1 MRVANKTLY
10 DGIVRDLG
18 KVSREMLDA
27 QQVVSSGK
35 NINNLSDDPVGLVTV
50 LGLRSSIANIE
61 QLDKNISLGQSWL
74 MTCESALGQIDS
86 ILSAA
91 KELCVQFSNA
101 SASVADR
108 ANAAS
113 IVDGYLEQI
122 ITLANTQIGGRYV
135 FSGTNTDIMPYELNN
150 AETQV
155 DYYGT
160 RTPFS
165 IKIGS
170 DTNMAVGRDGQGIFG
185 ENQDNDNIFKAF
197 IDLKTSLQTNDIS
210 GIAGTLD
217 KLESQMG
224 TLNSNVSD
232 ISAKTLSLNTKK
244 SVIQGLELSYTGR
257 KSDIEDADLAEAIMN
272 LSAKELA
279 YNAAL
284 SASAKIMQRSLVD
297 FL

>member
-10 DGIVRDLG
+10 DGIVRNLD

-27 QQVVSSGK
+27 QKVVSSGK
-35 NINNLSDDPVGLVTV
+35 NINSLSDDPVGLVTV
-50 LGLRSSIANIE
+50 LGLRASISNIE

-74 MTCESALGQIDS
+74 MTCESALGQINN
-86 ILSAA
+86 IMSAA
-91 KELCVQFSNA
+91 KERCVQFSNA
-101 SASVADR
+101 SVSVADR

-185 ENQDNDNIFKAF
+185 ENQDNDNIFKTF

-232 ISAKTLSLNTKK
+232 ISAKNLSLNTKK
-244 SVIQGLELSYTGR
+244 SIIQGLELSYIGR
-257 KSDIEDADLAEAIMN
+257 KSEIEDADLAEAIMN